1 MLNSIQRAD
10 GKRRTWNTGNK
21 YAVLFLDQDLN
32 TVEDL
37 STHAGFVQNLKVL
50 EFVNLKTKTRGFESP

>member
-1 MLNSIQRAD
+1 MDMLNSIQRAD

-37 STHAGFVQNLKVL
+37 STQGSY
-50 EFVNLKTKTRGFESP
+50 KT

>member
-21 YAVLFLDQDLN
+21 YAVLFLDQDLY

-37 STHAGFVQNLKVL
+37 STQGSY
-50 EFVNLKTKTRGFESP
+50 KT